1 MPLSMLGGGVWDCFC
16 SVGHVGVGSSNTCRP
31 SQHEEATTL
40 AATDGH
46 TDFLGGVDGPGVLA
60 GATEVKSD
68 SSEAIRTIAA

>member
-1 MPLSMLGGGVWDCFC
+1 
-16 SVGHVGVGSSNTCRP
+16 VGIGLSNTSRWR
-31 SQHEEATTL
+31 HEEAATSKVV
-40 AATDGH
+40 ATDGH